1 MASPATRRPVTSQV
15 PGVEHGIAAHHHIG
29 SRADRVIGLERV
41 RRVVLLPIAIWLIG
55 LLFLFLSGDGL
66 PRR

>member
-1 MASPATRRPVTSQV
+1 
-15 PGVEHGIAAHHHIG
+15 VEHGIAAHHHIG